1 MIIENDDND
10 EAISVECMCVGGKIS
25 DSTLKNCRLSR
36 TLTDVYISNPILTYL
51 YRKVVCSS
59 VGYIHADC
67 RKYLHQKKLIPINRQ
82 ESSYF

>member
-51 YRKVVCSS
+51 FKV

-67 RKYLHQKKLIPINRQ
+67 RKYLHQKKVN
-82 ESSYF
+82 SH